1 MAKLKVG
8 VNVGMET
15 DVVVGVKVKVD
26 MVAVGGI
33 SFVGVT
39 VVVGQ
44 ASSIVFVGNAVFVD
58 VLLIDP
64 KALTSGTVR
73 YEEQEESTSMVR
85 KPDTS
90 RNKCEMDLEISFICV
105 NHSSSIVTGV
115 AVGSSGFG
123 VGKGVSVGRMKGREK
138 SWSGYI

>member
-1 MAKLKVG
+1 
-8 VNVGMET
+8 MET

-26 MVAVGGI
+26 TVAVGGI

-44 ASSIVFVGNAVFVD
+44 ASSIVFVGEAVFVE
-58 VLLIDP
+58 VLSKDP
-64 KALTSGTVR
+64 KAFTSGTVR
-73 YEEQEESTSMVR
+73 YEEQEESINMVS
-85 KPDTS
+85 KPDTLTD
-90 RNKCEMDLEISFICV
+90 KCEMDLTILFICV
-105 NHSSSIVTGV
+105 NHSSSLVAGV